1 MLSRQLGKQENV
13 DQKQNI
19 WHFNERNI
27 VFCLNDAL

>member
-1 MLSRQLGKQENV
+1 MLSRSLGKENV

-19 WHFNERNI
+19 WHFNECNN